1 MGYVLSMDGH
11 KLAGCVHGGD
21 GTGYLETNNTLKGG
35 GWFKNHALVKKIS
48 ENANELMMQEENPWE
63 ILCVPSKD

>member
-1 MGYVLSMDGH
+1 MGYVLSMDEH

-21 GTGYLETNNTLKGG
+21 GTGYLETNNTLKGV
-35 GWFKNHALVKKIS
+35 ALVKKIS